1 MSLGK
6 RKSNAS
12 DSFLPFI
19 KYDARTGDMVLQ
31 DREQNSETGEWKNKQ
46 RDVTAAFR
54 AAIDLENLEVGWIRF
69 NQQGSTG
76 NGTGSSRQG
85 HRKSTFRRFQAGTAR
100 PHEDVAQ
107 PRRRCSRIMST
118 AAALWDG
125 VSALHDDYLRDAPDH
140 PGELPVVV
148 LAETRPKKTGNST
161 NYTPIFE
168 ITDWIQRPADLPG
181 PMPRSASPAKP
192 KQDELPLI

>member
-69 NQQGSTG
+69 PNKAAPETELVAVGKDTGKAPSDDFKQGLRVLMKMSPNLG
-76 NGTGSSRQG
+76 G
-85 HRKSTFRRFQAGTAR
+85 
-100 PHEDVAQ
+100 DV
-107 PRRRCSRIMST
+107 R
-118 AAALWDG
+118 
-125 VSALHDDYLRDAPDH
+125 
-140 PGELPVVV
+140 EL
-148 LAETRPKKTGNST
+148 
-161 NYTPIFE
+161 
-168 ITDWIQRPADLPG
+168 
-181 PMPRSASPAKP
+181 
-192 KQDELPLI
+192 